1 MTTVTIS
8 REFGSEGAKIAKQVA
23 EILGYSLVD
32 KRILEGV
39 FRRYGLTKFGDLY
52 ESTPSFWDLA
62 NANNL
67 LIVSMLNETME
78 ALAHRGRMVILGR
91 GGFASLNEYA
101 DVLNVRIQA
110 PFPVRV
116 GRVMARENI
125 SDRRQA
131 EERVRKDDK
140 ARQKFIKLFY
150 NKEWDVETYFNLV
163 VDTSTVSM
171 EMAVEWII
179 EAARALE
186 QKQFAKDVLT
196 AQKAEVDPVL
206 LDAIE
211 EAFQNPLPPLDD
223 ELSGL

>member
-8 REFGSEGAKIAKQVA
+8 REFGSEGAKIARQVA
-23 EILGYSLVD
+23 EILDYSLVD

-52 ESTPSFWDLA
+52 DSAPSFWDLA

-110 PFPVRV
+110 PFPDRV
-116 GRVMARENI
+116 ERVMARENI
-125 SDRRQA
+125 SDRRQG

-140 ARQKFIKLFY
+140 ARQKFIKMFY
-150 NKEWDVETYFNLV
+150 NKEWDAETYFNLV
-163 VDTSTVSM
+163 IDTSTVST

-179 EAARALE
+179 EAARALD
-186 QKQFAKDVLT
+186 QKEFARDVLT
-196 AQKAEVDPVL
+196 AQQAKVDAVL

-211 EAFQNPLPPLDD
+211 EAFQNPLPPLGD
-223 ELSGL
+223 ELTEL

>member
-8 REFGSEGAKIAKQVA
+8 REFGSEGVKIAKQVA
-23 EILGYSLVD
+23 EILDYSLVD

-78 ALAHRGRMVILGR
+78 ALAHRGGMVILGR

-110 PFPVRV
+110 PFPDRV
-116 GRVMARENI
+116 ERVMARENI

-163 VDTSTVSM
+163 IDTSTVST

-179 EAARALE
+179 EAAQALE
-186 QKQFAKDVLT
+186 QKEFARDVLT
-196 AQKAEVDPVL
+196 AQQAEVDPVL

>member
-8 REFGSEGAKIAKQVA
+8 REFGSEGAKIARQVA
-23 EILGYSLVD
+23 EILDYSLVD

-52 ESTPSFWDLA
+52 DSAPSFWDLA

-110 PFPVRV
+110 PFPDRV
-116 GRVMARENI
+116 ERVMAREKI
-125 SDRRQA
+125 SDRREA

-140 ARQKFIKLFY
+140 ARQKFIKMFY

-163 VDTSTVSM
+163 IDTSTVST

-179 EAARALE
+179 EAARALD
-186 QKQFAKDVLT
+186 QKEFARDVLT
-196 AQKAEVDPVL
+196 AQQAKVDAVL

-211 EAFQNPLPPLDD
+211 EAFQNPLPPLGD
-223 ELSGL
+223 ELTEL

>member
-8 REFGSEGAKIAKQVA
+8 REFGSEGVKIAKQVA
-23 EILGYSLVD
+23 EILDYSLVD

-78 ALAHRGRMVILGR
+78 ALAHRGGMVILGR

-110 PFPVRV
+110 PFPDRV
-116 GRVMARENI
+116 ERVMARENI

-163 VDTSTVSM
+163 IDTSTVST

-179 EAARALE
+179 EAAQALE
-186 QKQFAKDVLT
+186 QKEFARDVLT
-196 AQKAEVDPVL
+196 AQQAEVDPVL

-211 EAFQNPLPPLDD
+211 EAFQNPLPPLGD
-223 ELSGL
+223 EMSEL